1 MSYKNSITGYFRFL
15 IIAILIAIPI
25 LGVIFDIG
33 ISLKQMPILVKIED
47 LREFS
52 LVLIQIQATIVTLTL
67 SVIGILSG
75 FLSDFY
81 MGISISYYFLEINP
95 RPLTHK
101 KIIYAEFLLLGVS
114 LIAYTFSLYNFV
126 AFIFIT
132 SLITIVLSIG
142 EMYEVFKGKKHAE
155 DTISK
160 HVTDIFEKT
169 QNIEKIE
176 NYAREYIK
184 NWKAIAVS
192 QSTEE
197 FKEYY
202 DVFFKLIF
210 TLLER
215 QEIDKINS
223 YTEEVAVNLLQHDSQ
238 DCKLRGLLFV
248 NDVYKKTRE
257 WIEKKV
263 EEEKKKEKEK
273 EEKKE
278 YINQPI
284 DLIDKVYASW
294 YSALYSLDAEIVKQ
308 KFIDSFGPDVC
319 DYCVNNKLEENPQD
333 QFYHWYDFFTRNIFY
348 VKIFMHGGFF
358 VEESTI
364 YLTRQ
369 MGNYIEKQS
378 KKAYFFDFAYWQKL
392 INDGLR
398 IDPENLSYKM
408 KIKTEGYCTE
418 LQKEEYNRM
427 VAERDIHL
435 SIGYI
440 MNDKT
445 ELVVNGWFTNKQ
457 PSYDFSWHIL
467 RKCMSV
473 HFFMYYMIRNGEKN
487 GIYKDKIQHIK
498 GHITKKNFIQELIK
512 FYENAADVIQDGK
525 SILNILLKNKLKEIP
540 NRFMELSPQIKDE
553 NKNMAPCY
561 FLYVALTLDMKNYKS
576 KYKILEQLMEDQEL
590 MLVKRAILK
599 QEFTYLQKYLSENE
613 LSDGEAQDLTNR
625 MIEHWTAAKTL
636 MRKFP

>member
-1 MSYKNSITGYFRFL
+1 MSYKNSTTGYFRFL

-25 LGVIFDIG
+25 LGVVFDLG

-142 EMYEVFKGKKHAE
+142 KMYEVFKGKKYAE
-155 DTISK
+155 DK
-160 HVTDIFEKT
+160 VKEHVTDIFAKA

-176 NYAREYIK
+176 KYAREYIK
-184 NWKAIAVS
+184 NWKAIASS

-210 TLLER
+210 TLLEC
-215 QEIDKINS
+215 QKIDKINS

-238 DCKLRGLLFV
+238 DCKIRGLLFV

-263 EEEKKKEKEK
+263 KEKQKEEK

-278 YINQPI
+278 QKKAYINQPI

-308 KFIDSFGPDVC
+308 KFIDSFGQHVC
-319 DYCVNNKLEENPQD
+319 DLYVNKLEENPQD

-348 VKIFMHGGFF
+348 VKIFMQGGYF
-358 VEESTI
+358 VEKSTI

-378 KKAYFFDFAYWQKL
+378 KKAYFFDFPYWQKL

-398 IDPENLSYKM
+398 IEPKNLSYKM

-418 LQKEEYNRM
+418 LQKEEYNRL

-440 MNDKT
+440 MNNQT

-457 PSYDFSWHIL
+457 SSDGASWHIL
-467 RKCMSV
+467 LKCMSV
-473 HFFMYYMIRNGEKN
+473 HFFMY
-487 GIYKDKIQHIK
+487 
-498 GHITKKNFIQELIK
+498 
-512 FYENAADVIQDGK
+512 
-525 SILNILLKNKLKEIP
+525 
-540 NRFMELSPQIKDE
+540 
-553 NKNMAPCY
+553 
-561 FLYVALTLDMKNYKS
+561 
-576 KYKILEQLMEDQEL
+576 
-590 MLVKRAILK
+590 
-599 QEFTYLQKYLSENE
+599 
-613 LSDGEAQDLTNR
+613 
-625 MIEHWTAAKTL
+625 
-636 MRKFP
+636 

>member
-263 EEEKKKEKEK
+263 EEEKK
-273 EEKKE
+273 E

-308 KFIDSFGPDVC
+308 KFIDSFDPDVC

-440 MNDKT
+440 MNDQT

-599 QEFTYLQKYLSENE
+599 QEFTYLHKYLSENE

>member
-1 MSYKNSITGYFRFL
+1 MSYKNSTTGYFRFL

-25 LGVIFDIG
+25 LGVVFDLG

-67 SVIGILSG
+67 SVISILSG

-101 KIIYAEFLLLGVS
+101 KIISAEFLLLGVS

-132 SLITIVLSIG
+132 SSITIVLSIG
-142 EMYEVFKGKKHAE
+142 EMYEVFKGKKYAE
-155 DTISK
+155 DAIKK
-160 HVTDIFEKT
+160 HMTDIFEKA

-184 NWKAIAVS
+184 NWKAIAAS

-215 QEIDKINS
+215 QKIDKINS
-223 YTEEVAVNLLQHDSQ
+223 YTEEVAVNLLHHDSQ

-263 EEEKKKEKEK
+263 KEEKKEKEK

-308 KFIDSFGPDVC
+308 KFIDSFGQDVC
-319 DYCVNNKLEENPQD
+319 DLYVNKLEENPQD

-348 VKIFMHGGFF
+348 VKIFMHGGSF

-369 MGNYIEKQS
+369 IGNYIEKQS
-378 KKAYFFDFAYWQKL
+378 KKAYFFDFPYWQKL

-398 IDPENLSYKM
+398 IEPENLSYKM
-408 KIKTEGYCTE
+408 KIKTEGYCTG
-418 LQKEEYNRM
+418 LQEEEYNRM

-440 MNDKT
+440 MNNQT
-445 ELVVNGWFTNKQ
+445 ELVVNGWFTNKK
-457 PSYDFSWHIL
+457 PSDGTSWHIL

-473 HFFMYYMIRNGEKN
+473 HFFMYYMIKNRINEAEIEQIDGVITEK
-487 GIYKDKIQHIK
+487 KFIK
-498 GHITKKNFIQELIK
+498 SLINFY
-512 FYENAADVIQDGK
+512 YEHTCIG
-525 SILNILLKNKLKEIP
+525 LENKLLLDIQMEKELEKIP
-540 NRFMELSPQIKDE
+540 KRFPELYPTVEDGDKKIVWS
-553 NKNMAPCY
+553 Y
-561 FLYVALTLDMKNYKS
+561 FLYVVVTIDMKKYHSKS
-576 KYKILEQLMEDQEL
+576 ILADLTQTDDFKNINKKLN
-590 MLVKRAILK
+590 LK
-599 QEFTYLQKYLSENE
+599 KDFTYLHKYLSENE
-613 LSDGEAQDLTNR
+613 LSDSEAQDLTNR
-625 MIEHWTAAKTL
+625 MIAYLDAAK
-636 MRKFP
+636 KSKEK